1 MIEKIKNKIR
11 SDELLK
17 GSFILFIMINIFN
30 LLNQVFHLIMAR
42 LLGPAD
48 YGTLA
53 VLFSLIYIF
62 AIPSE
67 AIQNIV
73 TNYISRLNM
82 KKENGKIRFFL
93 FKSFKRSAKI
103 SIFLFILF
111 IPVAFVL
118 SYFLKI
124 DSLLFLITGLFIF
137 LFFYIPLLRGVMQGK
152 KKFVSLGFNM
162 IIEGSIKVIFGVVF
176 VILGLKVYGSIFGV
190 MFGTLVSIL
199 IAFIMIKDVIKTK
212 EEKEDFKG
220 IYKYSMPYFICMIA
234 IVLMYSL
241 DVIFAKRFFSPEIA
255 GQYSAAS
262 TLGKIIF
269 FGILAIGK
277 AMLPLASEK
286 HQNHEKTPEILRKSL
301 IISFCVAGFILIFYY
316 FMPEPII
323 RILFGSKY
331 LEASNIVFI
340 TGMGLSFLSFANIII
355 IYGLAVNKIKNSSFF
370 LFIFVILEIAIFYM
384 FHESIVQ
391 YSIGFL
397 IINFLIFIY
406 SILLVRD

>member
-1 MIEKIKNKIR
+1 MIEKIKNKIKN
-11 SDELLK
+11 DELLK
-17 GSFILFIMINIFN
+17 GSFILFIMINVFN
-30 LLNQVFHLIMAR
+30 LLNQVFHLVMAR
-42 LLGPAD
+42 LLGPVD

-62 AIPSE
+62 SIPSE

-73 TNYISRLNM
+73 TSYVSRLNM

-93 FKSFKRSAKI
+93 FKSFKKSAKI

-124 DSLLFLITGLFIF
+124 DYFLFLITGLSIF
-137 LFFYIPLLRGVMQGK
+137 LFFYIPLLRGVMQGQ
-152 KKFVSLGFNM
+152 KKFSSLGFNM
-162 IIEGSIKVIFGVVF
+162 IIEGTIKVVFGVIF
-176 VILGLKVYGSIFGV
+176 VILGLKVYGSIFAV
-190 MFGTLVSIL
+190 LLATFVSIL
-199 IAFIMIKDVIKTK
+199 IAFMFIKDIVKAK

-241 DVIFAKRFFSPEIA
+241 DVVFAKRFFSPEIA
-255 GQYSAAS
+255 GKYSAAS

-286 HQNHEKTPEILRKSL
+286 HQSGEKTSGLLRKSL
-301 IISFCVAGFILIFYY
+301 IISMCIAGIILVFYY
-316 FMPEPII
+316 FMPGLII
-323 RILFGSKY
+323 TILFGSKY
-331 LEASNIVFI
+331 IEVSNIVFI
-340 TGMGLSFLSFANIII
+340 IGLALSFLSFANIILL
-355 IYGLAVNKIKNSSFF
+355 YGLSVNKIKNSSFF
-370 LFIFVILEIAIFYM
+370 LFIFVILEIIIFYM
-384 FHESIVQ
+384 FHESVIQ

-397 IINFLIFIY
+397 AINFLIFIY
-406 SILLVRD
+406 SLLLIKD